1 MVKTKSE
8 IINHVQ
14 AASKVLPLARLG
26 LFLQSVLLRRTSSQA
41 VRQCLLQY
49 N

>member
-1 MVKTKSE
+1 MVKAKSE

-14 AASKVLPLARLG
+14 AASKILPLARFRPLPPE
-26 LFLQSVLLRRTSSQA
+26 LLLRRTSSQA
-41 VRQCLLQY
+41 VRQYPLQD